1 MLYWQFIGLTIG
13 NILPYTLLTA
23 VVLEGWVLKVLSAS
37 LYNSTYPFVS
47 AITFYFIL
55 TLHITFFSQVEMYIY
70 QTSYISLFIYLFIC
84 YLTCLQALFFSHT
97 FTVLIPTLYICPL
110 LQVHFCLLWKHDF
123 WGAGNLHL
131 SLFWHLHR
139 HRIQR
144 EPCPK

>member
-13 NILPYTLLTA
+13 NILTYTLLTA

-55 TLHITFFSQVEMYIY
+55 TLHFTFFSQVKMYIY

-84 YLTCLQALFFSHT
+84 YLTCLQALIFSHT

-110 LQVHFCLLWKHDF
+110 KIHLCLLWNHKF
-123 WGAGNLHL
+123 WWVGNLH
-131 SLFWHLHR
+131 FT
-139 HRIQR
+139 
-144 EPCPK
+144 